1 MADFTPRFS
10 TLPEIVEYS
19 REAFGERPF
28 LGTKRDGSWNWM
40 SYRQFGNAVDQC
52 RSGMAGLGVGK
63 GDRVAIIADN
73 REEWAITAYGAYGLG
88 AAVVPMYE
96 SQKDENWHYILR
108 DSGAALAVVA
118 NNHISGRVA
127 AFKGEDLP
135 NLMHIVSFDGEDS
148 PDSVTFGELL
158 EQGKA
163 NPVDLA
169 LLHSKDVAGFVYTSG
184 TTGNPKGVVL
194 SHENF
199 ASNVSAVT
207 EVFPIDPEDRS
218 LSFLPWAHSFGQTVE
233 LHTLLSAGASTA
245 FAESTDKI
253 TENMAEVGPSML
265 VSVPRIFNKIY
276 EGLNKRMEAE
286 GGIKKTL
293 FDRAVSNANHRRE
306 LAGQGKSRWMVD
318 TQHNILDKLVFSKV
332 REAFGGNLKYA
343 ISGGAAIS
351 VEVANFIDN
360 LGIKVYE
367 GYGLSETSP
376 IVTANW
382 PDSRKIGTVGKPIP
396 GVRVEIDISGQEDE
410 ESSDGEIVVYGHNV
424 MQGYHNLPTEN
435 DVALTSD
442 GGFRTGDLGH
452 IDKDG
457 FLVITGRIKE
467 QYKLENGKYVVP
479 GPLEEQ
485 IALSPYIANA
495 MVYGDNKRFNIAL
508 VAIDEAN
515 VGSWAAEQGFG
526 TEGLTEDDRVRD
538 LIEAEIERQLAG
550 AKGYERVR
558 NFSVLPE
565 DFTLENGMLTPTLKL
580 KRRIVVDTYADRLN
594 DLYL

>member
-1 MADFTPRFS
+1 MTDFSPRFS
-10 TLPEIVEYS
+10 NLPEIVEYS
-19 REAFGERPF
+19 REAFSNRP
-28 LGTKRDGSWNWM
+28 LMGTKRDGNWDWM
-40 SYRQFGNAVDQC
+40 TYREFGDAVDQC
-52 RSGMAGLGVGK
+52 RAGMAGLGIRK

-108 DSGAALAVVA
+108 DSEARMAVVA
-118 NNHISGRVA
+118 NGDISDRVA
-127 AFKGEDLP
+127 AFKGDDLP
-135 NLMHIVSFDGEDS
+135 NLEHVVAFDGDS
-148 PDSVTFGELL
+148 SAGIAFAELL
-158 EQGKA
+158 RQGIGS
-163 NPVDLA
+163 PVDPA
-169 LLHSKDVAGFVYTSG
+169 SIDSKDVAGFVYTSG

-194 SHENF
+194 THENF
-199 ASNVSAVT
+199 ASNVSAIT
-207 EVFPIDPEDRS
+207 DVFPIDLEDRS

-233 LHTLLSAGASTA
+233 LHTLLSVGASTA
-245 FAESTDKI
+245 FAEGTDKI
-253 TENMAEVGPSML
+253 TENMAEVGPTML

-286 GGIKKTL
+286 GGVKKTL
-293 FDRAVSNANHRRE
+293 FDRAVSNANRRRE
-306 LAGQGKSRWMVD
+306 MADDGKSSWLVD
-318 TQHNILDKLVFSKV
+318 TQHNVLDKLVFSKV

-382 PDSRKIGTVGKPIP
+382 PGTRKIGSVGKPIP
-396 GVRVEIDISGQEDE
+396 GVRVEIDAAGQDDE

-424 MQGYHNLPTEN
+424 MHGYHNLPSEN
-435 DVALTSD
+435 EAVFTTD

-452 IDKDG
+452 IDGDG

-485 IALSPYIANA
+485 IALSPFVANA
-495 MVYGDNKRFNIAL
+495 MVYGDNKQFNIAL
-508 VAIDEAN
+508 VALDEENIGA
-515 VGSWAAEQGFG
+515 WAAERGIDADSLADNDQ
-526 TEGLTEDDRVRD
+526 VRD
-538 LIEAEIERQLAG
+538 LIRDEIESRLG
-550 AKGYERVR
+550 DAKGYERVR
-558 NFSVLPE
+558 KFAILPE

-580 KRRIVVDTYADRLN
+580 KRRIVIDRYTDRLN
-594 DLYL
+594 DLYQ